1 MKILVIHGP
10 NLNILGHRSEKYYG
24 NKTLKEINNMI
35 ESKAKELDIVIE
47 IFQSNYEGGIIS
59 KLQSTLEGNYSGL
72 VINPGGYSHYSIA
85 IRDAVES
92 VQVPV
97 IEVHISNIY
106 EREQFRN
113 SSIIAPVCTGQITGF
128 GSFSYL
134 LALEAVT
141 LITKRNFI

>member
-10 NLNILGHRSEKYYG
+10 NLNILGFRNEKFYG
-24 NKTLKEINNMI
+24 NKTLKEINDMI
-35 ESKAKELDIVIE
+35 ELKAKDLDVEVE
-47 IFQSNYEGGIIS
+47 IYQSNYEGDIIS
-59 KLQSTLEGNYSGL
+59 KLQSSLEGHYCGII
-72 VINPGGYSHYSIA
+72 INPGGYSHYSIA

-113 SSIIAPVCTGQITGF
+113 KSIVAPVCKGQITGF
-128 GSFSYL
+128 GPFSYI
-134 LALEAVT
+134 LAMEAIT
-141 LITKRNFI
+141 IITKRNFV

>member
-10 NLNILGHRSEKYYG
+10 NLNILGFRNEKFYG
-24 NKTLKEINNMI
+24 NKTLKEINDMI
-35 ESKAKELDIVIE
+35 ELKAKDLDVEVE
-47 IFQSNYEGGIIS
+47 IYQSNYEGDIIS
-59 KLQSTLEGNYSGL
+59 KLQSSLEGHYCGII
-72 VINPGGYSHYSIA
+72 INPGGYSHYSIA

-113 SSIIAPVCTGQITGF
+113 KSIVAPVCKGQITGF
-128 GSFSYL
+128 GPFSYT
-134 LALEAVT
+134 LAMEAIT
-141 LITKRNFI
+141 IITKRNFV